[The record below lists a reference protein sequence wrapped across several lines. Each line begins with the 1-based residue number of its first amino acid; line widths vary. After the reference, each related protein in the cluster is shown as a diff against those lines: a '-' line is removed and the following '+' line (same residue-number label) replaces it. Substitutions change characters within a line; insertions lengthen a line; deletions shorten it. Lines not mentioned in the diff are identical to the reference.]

1 MKLAIKMAEEALLA
15 DEVPVG
21 AVIVDP
27 QTKQM
32 ISQAHNLVE
41 KKKDPV
47 SHAEILAI
55 QAACQVFN
63 SKNLSGLDLYVTL
76 QPCSMCLQ
84 AIFYARI
91 RRVYFGAYDLAS
103 LDNIISISNKI
114 EVYGGVDEEECKAL
128 LDRFFAEKRK
138 IPDQDKSCQG

>member
-21 AVIVDP
+21 AVIVNP
-27 QTKQM
+27 QTKQ
-32 ISQAHNLVE
+32 IIAQAHNLVE

-55 QAACQVFN
+55 QAACQALN

-103 LDNIISISNKI
+103 EDNIISISDKI
-114 EVYGGVDEEECKAL
+114 EIYGGVDEEKCKAL
-128 LDRFFAEKRK
+128 LDKFFAGKRK
-138 IPDQDKSCQG
+138 IPEQA